1 LQELGIE
8 CTCRGGTKIKG
19 MTELVTTYFVHFDEN
34 FQLKQTEKFQDSDQ
48 DSVIEENKVRD
59 YEQRYA
65 EDLPNNTRL

>member
-1 LQELGIE
+1 
-8 CTCRGGTKIKG
+8 